1 MSLLVPG
8 RGTGDRVR
16 GRPGRPLL
24 VAPHSDRHRRC
35 ERNRSD
41 DAGNLDGAW
50 HRHCPHRRENV
61 RDPEQR
67 APARLPD
74 LVVRDGELLAKPSA
88 GASEAALGNH
98 FRHTQRLAQLGVGK
112 AS

>member
-1 MSLLVPG
+1 MSLLVSG
-8 RGTGDRVR
+8 RGTDDRVR
-16 GRPGRPLL
+16 GRPLL
-24 VAPHSDRHRRC
+24 VALHSDRHRRC

-50 HRHCPHRRENV
+50 HRHCPHRREDV

-67 APARLPD
+67 APARLPVQ
-74 LVVRDGELLAKPSA
+74 VVRDAELLAKPSA
-88 GASEAALGNH
+88 GAREAALGSH
-98 FRHTQRLAQLGVGK
+98 WRHAKRLAQLGVGK